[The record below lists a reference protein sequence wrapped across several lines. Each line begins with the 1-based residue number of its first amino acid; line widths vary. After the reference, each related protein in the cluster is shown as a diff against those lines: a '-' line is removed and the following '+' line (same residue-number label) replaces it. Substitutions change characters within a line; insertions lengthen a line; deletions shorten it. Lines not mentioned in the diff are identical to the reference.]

1 MKIYL
6 KKSSKIA
13 SFDPEDATVT
23 ALHLV
28 DLDNLAERYSI
39 VNPVPVWSWHL
50 VSIVHGNVHPGNQL
64 GWQQHTGDFMQS
76 WPYHQDFIH
85 QQCRLFH
92 NPKDSFHIFPAFL
105 QACGWP
111 RSRSRRPFF
120 PLPAILDGRAQVDR
134 RMPQV
139 NQTMS
144 YPTLSHEFTSAWLN
158 FVTISTG
165 LSNEYLHQQGIFQFP
180 GHHLVPSEMC
190 STEPQARYKMNLSF
204 QAEGH

>member
-1 MKIYL
+1 MFIRETNWDGSNTL
-6 KKSSKIA
+6 
-13 SFDPEDATVT
+13 VT
-23 ALHLV
+23 SCKV
-28 DLDNLAERYSI
+28 DHTTRILSI
-39 VNPVPVWSWHL
+39 ISV
-50 VSIVHGNVHPGNQL
+50 
-64 GWQQHTGDFMQS
+64 DFFTIQ
-76 WPYHQDFIH
+76 
-85 QQCRLFH
+85 
-92 NPKDSFHIFPAFL
+92 KDSFHIFPAFR

-134 RMPQV
+134 LMPQV

-180 GHHLVPSEMC
+180 GHHLVPSEVC
-190 STEPQARYKMNLSF
+190 STEP
-204 QAEGH
+204 